1 MTCSLMLIVNNVETA
16 IALETVILLNIQQID
31 WTSGTTFSI
40 QRMRVKTAA
49 EVRVL
54 EIEN

>member
-1 MTCSLMLIVNNVETA
+1 MLIVNNVETA